1 MFNFLSIYFLI
12 SALLLAYL
20 SYRFA
25 IIKSDHFRLYG
36 VGLGFISLAQFC
48 ALAVSM
54 LWIVPFINPNSLY
67 GVSLVFALLA
77 FLSCVVSFLPEKI
90 RKLSYIF
97 LVFCA
102 SIVAGIYIINP
113 ILSGPTIYE
122 LRYIFSFDNS
132 MSMNSFGLAFALAMG
147 LATLS
152 VAREIKN
159 PSLRFITE
167 FLGLIVIVCLTIN
180 MISTSNALRLT
191 AGAVLSISLVALA
204 VSCNRLKL
212 SVALKSKPSSNPKL
226 KPKQKAKSKR

>member
-1 MFNFLSIYFLI
+1 MFNFLSIYFLV

-77 FLSCVVSFLPEKI
+77 FLSSVVSFLPEKI

-113 ILSGPTIYE
+113 ILSGPT
-122 LRYIFSFDNS
+122 IFSFDNS

-212 SVALKSKPSSNPKL
+212 SVSLKSKPSSHS
-226 KPKQKAKSKR
+226 KAKSKR